1 MVNITIDN
9 HTIAVPSGT
18 TIMEAAASIHIPIP
32 KLCYLKDINEIGACR
47 VCVVEIEGQDHL
59 VTSCNN
65 VVEEG
70 MTIYTNSPKVRRNR
84 KHTVEMILSQ
94 HDAQC
99 ATCVR
104 SGNCTL
110 QTVANDL
117 NIVDSPYKKE
127 ICIEEWDTR
136 YPLVRDASKCV
147 KCMRC
152 IQVCDK
158 IQGMHIWDVSGTGAR
173 TTVGVSENRDIKTA
187 DCALCG
193 QCITHCPT
201 GALRERDDTDKLYR
215 ALEDKDTIVVA
226 QIAPAVRAAWGES
239 LGLSR
244 EEATVEKIVDA
255 LRRIGVDYVFDTTF
269 SADLTIMEEGTE
281 FVERFTNGDLDMYP
295 MFTSCCPGWV
305 RFIKSQYP
313 QMVNR
318 LSSAK
323 SPQEMFGAVMKTAFA
338 KKMNIDPDRIF
349 ALSIMPCVAKK
360 DEREKP
366 LFHGEFAG
374 HGVDCVLTTRELDRL
389 IRADHIDPKTLKDAA
404 FDTPFTEGT
413 GAGVIFGATGG
424 VMEAALRSAYYLIT
438 GKNPEVDAFKQIR
451 GVNKNGWTEAQ
462 FEIAGN
468 TINIAVVS
476 GLQNTRNLMEAIQKR
491 EVHYHFVEVMAC
503 PGGCVGG
510 GGQPIH
516 EGKELASDRGSNLYF
531 LDKTAHLRFSHENP
545 DIKHL
550 YDEYFG
556 SPGSH
561 KAHQLLH
568 VQKQLL
574 IPFNKENPDIQK
586 IQILN
591 VWIFSLFKF
600 TILDCQVQ
608 LLRH

>member
-1 MVNITIDN
+1 MVTITID
-9 HTIAVPSGT
+9 HQQIAVDEQL
-18 TIMEAAASIHIPIP
+18 TILEAAKEAHIEIP
-32 KLCYLKDINEIGACR
+32 HLCYLRDINEIGACR
-47 VCVVEIEGQDHL
+47 VCVVELQGKDKL
-59 VTSCNN
+59 VTACNT
-65 VVEEG
+65 VVQEG
-70 MTIYTNSPKVRRNR
+70 MVIYTNSPKVRYARRCN
-84 KHTVEMILSQ
+84 VELLLSQ
-94 HDAQC
+94 HDCEC
-99 ATCVR
+99 AYCSR
-104 SGNCTL
+104 SGNCSL
-110 QTVANDL
+110 QKISNDL
-117 NIVDSPYKKE
+117 GITSLPYEKKVMYTPWNQSFPLIRE
-127 ICIEEWDTR
+127 SNKCI
-136 YPLVRDASKCV
+136 

-152 IQVCDK
+152 IQICDK
-158 IQGMHIWDVSGTGAR
+158 VQNLQVWDVQNTGSR
-173 TTVGVSENRDIKTA
+173 TTVNVSLNRSIEEA
-187 DCALCG
+187 ECSLCG

-468 TINIAVVS
+468 TIDIAVVS

-568 VQKQLL
+568 VQK
-574 IPFNKENPDIQK
+574 
-586 IQILN
+586 
-591 VWIFSLFKF
+591 
-600 TILDCQVQ
+600 
-608 LLRH
+608 

>member
-9 HTIAVPSGT
+9 HTIAVPAGT

-110 QTVANDL
+110 QTIANDL
-117 NIVDSPYKKE
+117 NVVESPYKKE
-127 ICIEEWDTR
+127 ICVEEWDTR

-173 TTVGVSENRDIKTA
+173 TTVGVSGNRDIKTA
-187 DCALCG
+187 DCSLCG

-201 GALRERDDTDKLYR
+201 GALRERDDTEKLYR

-226 QIAPAVRAAWGES
+226 QIAPAVRTAWGES

-244 EEATVEKIVDA
+244 EEAIVEKIVDA
-255 LRRIGVDYVFDTTF
+255 LRKIGVDYVFDTTF

-281 FVERFTNGDLDMYP
+281 FVERFTKGDLDLYP

-313 QMVNR
+313 QMANR

-323 SPQEMFGAVMKTAFA
+323 SPQEMFGAVMKTVFA
-338 KKMNIDPDRIF
+338 KKMDIDPDRIF
-349 ALSIMPCVAKK
+349 ALSIMPCLAKK

-374 HGVDCVLTTRELDRL
+374 HGVDLVLTTRELDRL
-389 IRADHIDPKTLKDAA
+389 IRADHIDPKTLKDSA
-404 FDTPFTEGT
+404 FDAPFTEGT

-438 GKNPEVDAFKQIR
+438 GKNPEADAFKEIR
-451 GVNKNGWTEAQ
+451 GVNKNGWTEAK
-462 FEIAGN
+462 FDIAGN
-468 TINIAVVS
+468 TVEIAVVS
-476 GLQNTRNLMEAIQKR
+476 GLQNTRNLMEAIRKR

-516 EGKELASDRGSNLYF
+516 EGKEMASDRGSNLYF
-531 LDKTAHLRFSHENP
+531 LDKTSQLRFSHENP

-568 VQKQLL
+568 VQ
-574 IPFNKENPDIQK
+574 E
-586 IQILN
+586 
-591 VWIFSLFKF
+591 
-600 TILDCQVQ
+600 
-608 LLRH
+608 